1 MLQIY
6 NKIQPKSSKES
17 TLEKV
22 WLTSYESTVPYEIAE
37 LRYTNLAEYMQACC
51 DQYSDQIAFT
61 NIGTDLTFKE
71 FDEQATAFAN
81 FARHEL
87 KLKKNDRIAIMMPN
101 LLQYPIIL
109 FGALKAGLV
118 VVNVNPLYTA
128 DELRFQLADAGVD
141 MLVVLANFA
150 DTVAEVIKD
159 YPLKHIV
166 VTQLGDCLG
175 AVKGPLINFALKYVK
190 RMVPSVKLPNALS
203 FKEVIQRGRQLRHV
217 TMPSI
222 YLTDIAFLQ
231 YTGGTTGVSKAAILS
246 HQNIL
251 SNIEQSSQWIK
262 SCSEPGNELLIT
274 PLPLYH
280 IFSLTVNCL
289 IFLGLG
295 SRNVLI
301 TNPRDTDRFVKI
313 LRQHAFTAITAV
325 NTLFNTLSDHPDF
338 PKCDFSRLKVALGG
352 GMSVQRAVA
361 EKWESITGKPLLE
374 AYGLT
379 ETSPGA
385 IINPMYIESYN
396 GTVGLP
402 LPSTDIKICDQSGQE
417 LGFNEPGE
425 LYIRGPQVMHGYWNR
440 PDETSKVIVD
450 GWLRTGDIAEINE
463 QGFVKIVDRIKD
475 MILVSGFNVYP
486 NQIEDVLV
494 KCPGV
499 KEAGVIGERQDDA
512 KELVVAYIVKSDQ
525 TLSPENIESFA
536 REHLTAYKIPKKIL
550 FIDELPK
557 TNVGKISRKD
567 LKSIHAESLK

>member
-1 MLQIY
+1 
-6 NKIQPKSSKES
+6 
-17 TLEKV
+17 LEKV
-22 WLTSYESTVPYEIAE
+22 WLKSYESSVPHEISE
-37 LRYTNLAEYMQACC
+37 LKYTSLSEYVQHCC
-51 DQYSDQIAFT
+51 DQFSDRVAFT
-61 NIGTDLTFKE
+61 NIGTDLTYQQL
-71 FDEQATAFAN
+71 DTYTTAFAN
-81 FARHEL
+81 YLRHEL

-101 LLQYPIIL
+101 LLQYPIAL

-128 DELRFQLADAGVD
+128 EELKFQLQDAGVET
-141 MLVVLANFA
+141 LVVLANFV
-150 DTVAEVIKD
+150 DTVAEVVEA
-159 YPLKHIV
+159 YPLKHII

-175 AVKGPLINFALKYVK
+175 GLKGPLINFALKYVK
-190 RMVPSVKLPNALS
+190 RMVPRNTLKQWIS
-203 FKEVIQRGRQLRHV
+203 FKTVLSHGQRLRNV

-222 YLTDIAFLQ
+222 FLTDIAFLQ

-246 HQNIL
+246 HENIL
-251 SNIEQSSQWIK
+251 ANIQQSSLWIK
-262 SCSEPGNELLIT
+262 SSSQPGNELLIT

-295 SRNVLI
+295 SQNVLI
-301 TNPRDTDRFVKI
+301 TNPRDTHRFVKI
-313 LRQHAFTAITAV
+313 LRKYTFTAITAV

-338 PKCDFSRLKVALGG
+338 PKVNFSRLKVALGG

-361 EKWESITGKPLLE
+361 EKWERITKKPLLE

-385 IINPMYIESYN
+385 IINPMYITTYN

-402 LPSTDIKICDQSGQE
+402 LPSTDIKVCDPSGNE

-425 LYIRGPQVMHGYWNR
+425 LYIRGPQVMQGYWNR
-440 PDETSKVIVD
+440 PDETAKVLVD
-450 GWLRTGDIAEINE
+450 GWLRTGDIAEIDE
-463 QGFVKIVDRIKD
+463 KGFVSIVDRIKD

-486 NQIEDVLV
+486 NQVEDVLV

-499 KEAGVIGERQDDA
+499 IEAGVIGEKQDDA
-512 KELVVAYIVKSDQ
+512 REVVVAYIVRSDQ
-525 TLSPENIESFA
+525 SLSEESIERFA
-536 REHLTAYKIPKKIL
+536 REHLTAYKIPKKIV
-550 FIDELPK
+550 FIEELPK

-567 LKSIHAESLK
+567 LKTIHAAKA